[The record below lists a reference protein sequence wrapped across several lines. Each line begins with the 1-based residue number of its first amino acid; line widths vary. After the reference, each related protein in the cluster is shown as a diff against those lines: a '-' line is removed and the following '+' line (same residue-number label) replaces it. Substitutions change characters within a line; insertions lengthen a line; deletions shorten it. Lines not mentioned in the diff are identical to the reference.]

1 MKTPKT
7 RSTLQS
13 ASRKKIPFKYCSA
26 DVDRHGNV
34 RFYLRRPG
42 MPKYRMQSAYLDENG
57 SVTEAFNA
65 EYHRV
70 MAGDVERSTEKRSDE
85 WKPGSIGW
93 LFFQYQRSK
102 TFQEQDKATQR
113 DKHSVL
119 GRYCEAVGHL
129 PFQKLRKSDVEASQM
144 KRRETP
150 AAADKLVK
158 YLRALFNWALANDDL
173 IRRFP
178 LMGNPTTGVTKI
190 NHSDGFHTWTQAEIE
205 IYRSVHPV
213 GTQARL
219 ALELM
224 LNLGARRSDAVKLG
238 PKNLLK
244 GSILFTPQ
252 KGSGKGPNAEIDL
265 PVTHQLQQTLLST
278 PHGKETFLTTEYG
291 KPFSSNGFGNKM
303 RDWCDA
309 AGLKQC
315 SSHGLRKSA
324 ATVLA
329 EAGASEYQL
338 MAVFG
343 WSDSKTARIYTKTAE
358 QKRLAKSAFDRLEIS
373 TERQNVPL
381 SSTVKSSG
389 TKRGKNAGKS
399 TPQKWSGGP
408 GGTRTPNQSV
418 MSGRL

>member
-7 RSTLQS
+7 RSTMPS
-13 ASRKKIPFKYCSA
+13 VSRKKIPFKYCSA

-42 MPKYRMQSAYLDENG
+42 LPKYRMQSAFLDAKGNI
-57 SVTEAFNA
+57 TEVFVA

-70 MAGDVERSTEKRSDE
+70 MAGKVDQPAAKKAGD
-85 WKPGSIGW
+85 WDPGSIGW
-93 LFFQYQRSK
+93 LFAQYQRSK
-102 TFQEQDKATQR
+102 TFQQQDQTTQR
-113 DKHSVL
+113 DKYSVL
-119 GRYCEAVGHL
+119 GRYCAAVGHL

-150 AAADKLVK
+150 AAADKLIK
-158 YLRALFNWALANDDL
+158 YLKALFNWAMNDVDL
-173 IRRFP
+173 MARFP
-178 LMGNPTTGVTKI
+178 LPRNPAEGISKI
-190 NHSDGFHTWTQAEIE
+190 NRSDGFHTWSASEIATFRE
-205 IYRSVHPV
+205 HYPI
-213 GTQARL
+213 GTTARL
-219 ALELM
+219 AFEL
-224 LNLGARRSDAVKLG
+224 LYNLGIRRSDLVQLG
-238 PKNLLK
+238 PDNLDGDTIKLV
-244 GSILFTPQ
+244 PQ
-252 KGSGKGPNAEIDL
+252 KGSKNELLVL
-265 PVTHQLQQTLLST
+265 PITRALMEALRDVPESHD
-278 PHGKETFLTTEYG
+278 TFLTTEYG

-343 WSDSKTARIYTKTAE
+343 WSDSKTARIYTKKAE

-373 TERQNVPL
+373 TEQKNVPL
-381 SSTVKSSG
+381 FSTVKSSG

-399 TPQKWSGGP
+399 TPQKWNGGP

>member
-7 RSTLQS
+7 RSTMPS

-26 DVDRHGNV
+26 DADRHGNV
-34 RFYLRRPG
+34 RIYLRRPG
-42 MPKYRMQSAYLDENG
+42 LPKYRMQASYLDENG
-57 SVTEAFNA
+57 NITEAFAA

-70 MAGDVERSTEKRSDE
+70 MAGNAKQSTYAEHRA

-93 LFFQYQRSK
+93 LFDQYQRSK
-102 TFQEQDKATQR
+102 TFQQQDQATQR

-119 GRYCEAVGHL
+119 GRYCAAVGHH

-158 YLRALFNWALANDDL
+158 YLKALFNWALNDLDL
-173 IRRFP
+173 MARFP
-178 LMGNPTTGVTKI
+178 LPRNPAEGVSKI
-190 NHSDGFHTWTQAEIE
+190 SRSDGFHTWSASEIATFRE
-205 IYRSVHPV
+205 HYPL
-213 GTQARL
+213 GTTARL
-219 ALELM
+219 AFEL
-224 LNLGARRSDAVKLG
+224 LYNLGIRRSDLVQLG
-238 PKNLLK
+238 PGNLDGDTIKLV
-244 GSILFTPQ
+244 PQ
-252 KGSGKGPNAEIDL
+252 KGSKNELLVLPIAKALAEALRHD
-265 PVTHQLQQTLLST
+265 PQDQ
-278 PHGKETFLTTEYG
+278 ETFLMTEYG

-303 RDWCDA
+303 RDWCDT

-329 EAGASEYQL
+329 EAGATEYQL

-343 WSDSKTARIYTKTAE
+343 WSDSKTARIYTKKAE
-358 QKRLAKSAFDRLEIS
+358 QQRLARSAFAHLENTSEPI
-373 TERQNVPL
+373 NVPL

-389 TKRGKNAGKS
+389 TKRGKNAGKP
-399 TPQKWSGGP
+399 TPRKGSGGP
-408 GGTRTPNQSV
+408 GGPSQTEENQ
-418 MSGRL
+418 